1 MLALIRIFNGSAALL
16 APQFLSKR
24 LGIDYEANPATLYVW
39 RMFGIRTVLIG
50 ADLLLQKGERRQEAL
65 RLGIVVH
72 ASDTLAA
79 YLAGRSGKLPANSA
93 RMITAISADQ
103 YSPGRLRQQTLIFR
117 SRRAPESESV
127 ARFSRVMSTIEEV
140 ADAHAA
146 GGVDRVEL
154 SELW

>member
-1 MLALIRIFNGSAALL
+1 MARAVDTARDGARILLALIRIFNGSAALL

-24 LGIDYEANPATLYVW
+24 LGIDYEANPAMLYVW

-79 YLAGRSGKLPANSA
+79 YLAGRSGKMPANSA
-93 RMITAISADQ
+93 RMITAISAINTALAVFATK
-103 YSPGRLRQQTLIFR
+103 R
-117 SRRAPESESV
+117 
-127 ARFSRVMSTIEEV
+127 
-140 ADAHAA
+140 
-146 GGVDRVEL
+146 
-154 SELW
+154 

>member
-1 MLALIRIFNGSAALL
+1 MARAVDTARDGARILLALIRIFNGSAAVL

-24 LGIDYEANPATLYVW
+24 LGIDYEANPASLYVW

-79 YLAGRSGKLPANSA
+79 YLAGRSGKMPPKSA
-93 RMITAISADQ
+93 RMITAISAVNTA
-103 YSPGRLRQQTLIFR
+103 LAIFASKR
-117 SRRAPESESV
+117 
-127 ARFSRVMSTIEEV
+127 
-140 ADAHAA
+140 
-146 GGVDRVEL
+146 
-154 SELW
+154 

>member
-1 MLALIRIFNGSAALL
+1 MARAVDPARDGARILLALIRIFNGSAALL

-93 RMITAISADQ
+93 RMITVISAINTALAVFA
-103 YSPGRLRQQTLIFR
+103 SKR
-117 SRRAPESESV
+117 
-127 ARFSRVMSTIEEV
+127 
-140 ADAHAA
+140 
-146 GGVDRVEL
+146 
-154 SELW
+154 